1 LPLWHV
7 AADLWRDGG
16 TERGVKASM
25 RLMLLFG
32 NVSDVVEMG
41 AIAQR
46 RRKGDRHE
54 LNALRT
60 WVSAVRPPE
69 PPIPSYFPQP

>member
-1 LPLWHV
+1 
-7 AADLWRDGG
+7 
-16 TERGVKASM
+16 M
-25 RLMLLFG
+25 RLMPLSG
-32 NVSDVVEMG
+32 DASDVVEMG

-60 WVSAVRPPE
+60 WVSVVRPPE
-69 PPIPSYFPQP
+69 PPIPFYFPQP